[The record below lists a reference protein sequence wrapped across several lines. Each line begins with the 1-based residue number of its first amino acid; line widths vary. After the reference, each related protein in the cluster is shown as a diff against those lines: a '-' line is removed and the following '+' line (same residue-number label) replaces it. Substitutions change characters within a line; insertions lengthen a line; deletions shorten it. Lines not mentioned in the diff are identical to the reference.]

1 VFSSSLD
8 VHSIFVVALDSS
20 CRDLNTMIHRETLGG
35 EKTSLVGDEKLGF
48 MRKSSEKTRK
58 ERRHIG
64 RS

>member
-1 VFSSSLD
+1 
-8 VHSIFVVALDSS
+8 
-20 CRDLNTMIHRETLGG
+20 MIHRETLGG

-48 MRKSSEKTRK
+48 MRKPSEKTRK